1 MELCWKQIYP
11 SIKAAVANAE
21 SVNVLFQ
28 DVLSAIAEV
37 YQAEGILWVGLDP
50 RELGS
55 LRVFATDGAW
65 QIFDETGL
73 TSDEFDP
80 HRGSEPSPANSSRVP
95 ISPAASPVVRTFR
108 PHTVPSWLSP
118 HHVMPSLVQRETGE
132 LIISAATPAKVSSA
146 AIASEKS
153 EHAYP
158 SFLLQLKRSPHPDDA
173 ASNQS
178 QATPEEQSDDHQW
191 SADEID
197 ALQIICGQLELAY
210 SALLWKQQ
218 LQQVHQQ
225 TALVGRIAHLINS
238 SLNPDEIVGQILAE
252 LGQSLSCD
260 RCMVVDLRNGSAN
273 LLASWDHAD
282 AQLAPI
288 DYQHIAPAIW
298 HDVMEMFLQGGT
310 SYLDLKQFDDESSAL
325 SPWFSKMGAVSALV
339 FPLFVLEEFFGAI
352 ALLFTQSEQSRGV
365 LELQIVR
372 QVADQLAIAL
382 MNAQHYQNP
391 WYKQETLRLQSNSLQ
406 LEIIRDEL
414 THLLNR
420 HSLDHELDQLS
431 IQAVWSIQP
440 PFSIL
445 FCDIDYFKLIN
456 DTHGHLIGDEI
467 LKHLAQDLQQ
477 HLRRDTTLYR
487 YGGEEFVA
495 VLAET
500 SLTAATEVAERLR
513 RAIRASPIQTAV
525 GALDV
530 TVSFG
535 VAQQNPDSDHHA
547 RDVLRR
553 AEQALLKAKY
563 QGRDRVEAL

>member
-1 MELCWKQIYP
+1 MESRWKQIYP
-11 SIKAAVANAE
+11 SIRAAVANAE
-21 SVNVLFQ
+21 SVNILFQ
-28 DVLSAIAEV
+28 DVLSAIAAV
-37 YQAEGILWVGLDP
+37 YRADGILWAGLDTS
-50 RELGS
+50 ELGS

-65 QIFDETGL
+65 HVFDETDL
-73 TSDEFDP
+73 KSDGDP
-80 HRGSEPSPANSSRVP
+80 HQDSEQSPENSSGVS
-95 ISPAASPVVRTFR
+95 ISSAASPAVRTFR
-108 PHTVPSWLSP
+108 PHTLPSWLDS
-118 HHVMPSLVQRETGE
+118 HHVMPSIVQRETGE
-132 LIISAATPAKVSSA
+132 LIISAATSRTFSA
-146 AIASEKS
+146 DSISGEKS
-153 EHAYP
+153 EQAYP
-158 SFLLQLKRSPHPDDA
+158 SFLLQLKRSPHRGDSS
-173 ASNQS
+173 SNQTH
-178 QATPEEQSDDHQW
+178 ANPDKQSDDEW

-197 ALQIICGQLELAY
+197 ALQIICGQLELAC

-218 LQQVHQQ
+218 LRQVHQQ

-260 RCMVVDLRNGSAN
+260 RCMVVDLRNRSAS
-273 LLASWDHAD
+273 LLASWDHTD
-282 AQLAPI
+282 AHLAPI
-288 DYQHIAPAIW
+288 DPQYIVPAIW
-298 HDVMEMFLQGGT
+298 QDVMEMFLQGGT
-310 SYLDLKQFDDESSAL
+310 SYLDLKQFDEESSL
-325 SPWFSKMGAVSALV
+325 SPWFSQMGAVSALV

-431 IQAVWSIQP
+431 IQAVWAIQH

-456 DTHGHLIGDEI
+456 DIHGHLIGDDV
-467 LKHLAQDLQQ
+467 LKQLAQDLQQ

-513 RAIRASPIQTAV
+513 RAIRANPIQTAV

-547 RDVLRR
+547 RDVLHR

>member
-1 MELCWKQIYP
+1 MESRWKQIYP
-11 SIKAAVANAE
+11 SIKAAVATAE
-21 SVNVLFQ
+21 SVNILFQ
-28 DVLSAIAEV
+28 DVLSAIAAV
-37 YQAEGILWVGLDP
+37 YRADGILWAGLNTS
-50 RELGS
+50 ELGS

-65 QIFDETGL
+65 QIFDETDL
-73 TSDEFDP
+73 TSEGDP
-80 HRGSEPSPANSSRVP
+80 SQNSERSPENSSGVSISSMASPA
-95 ISPAASPVVRTFR
+95 VRTFR
-108 PHTVPSWLSP
+108 PHTLPSWLSL
-118 HHVMPSLVQRETGE
+118 HNVMPSLVQRETGE
-132 LIISAATPAKVSSA
+132 LIISAATPGKFSA
-146 AIASEKS
+146 ASIAGEKS

-158 SFLLQLKRSPHPDDA
+158 SFLLQLKRSPHPDNSS
-173 ASNQS
+173 SNQP
-178 QATPEEQSDDHQW
+178 QTNLEKQPDDEW

-210 SALLWKQQ
+210 NALLWKQQ

-260 RCMVVDLRNGSAN
+260 RCMVVDLRNRSAS

-282 AQLAPI
+282 AHLAPI
-288 DYQHIAPAIW
+288 DDQYVVPAIW
-298 HDVMEMFLQGGT
+298 QDVIEMFLQGGT
-310 SYLDLKQFDDESSAL
+310 SYLDLRQFDEESSL
-325 SPWFSKMGAVSALV
+325 SPWFSQMGAVSALV

-352 ALLFTQSEQSRGV
+352 VLLFTQSEQTRGV

-372 QVADQLAIAL
+372 QVSDQLAIAL

-456 DTHGHLIGDEI
+456 DIHGHLIGDEV
-467 LKHLAQDLQQ
+467 LKHLAQELQQ

-513 RAIRASPIQTAV
+513 RAIRATPIQTTV
-525 GALDV
+525 DALDI

-535 VAQQNPDSDHHA
+535 IAQQNPDIDRHA
-547 RDVLRR
+547 KDVLHR